1 MGDGMIYLIIG
12 VLALGI
18 IYLSVRFF
26 FLKKTL
32 RDANKQLREINRNLK
47 ENRIVKISVP
57 NKELEE
63 LLKDINDS
71 LHIIREERIVYENR
85 EKAFRQQIES
95 ISHDLRTPLTSM
107 LGYLRIMETEEVSA
121 EVREDL
127 GTVIRKA
134 ERLQELINQFYDFS
148 RVTDLEYYVKLEDFE
163 VTKALREALA
173 EAYGE
178 LATRQLE
185 VTTDIP
191 KSEVYVIANEKALQR
206 VFQNLLQN
214 AARYAKSKLSIAV
227 REMKEEVIL
236 SFTNDV
242 EGIDENE
249 MEHLFERFYTIEA
262 SRSSGSTGLGLTIAK
277 ELVEKMKG
285 SMEAKLEDGSL
296 CIRMCF
302 KKEE

>member
-285 SMEAKLEDGSL
+285 SMEAELEDGSL
-296 CIRMCF
+296 CIRLCF
-302 KKEE
+302 KKEK

>member
-285 SMEAKLEDGSL
+285 SMEAELEDGSL

>member
-191 KSEVYVIANEKALQR
+191 ESEVYVIANEKALQR

-285 SMEAKLEDGSL
+285 SMEAELEDGSL

>member
-191 KSEVYVIANEKALQR
+191 ESEVYVIANEKALQR

-277 ELVEKMKG
+277 ELMEKMKG
-285 SMEAKLEDGSL
+285 SMEAELEDGSL